1 MTHSFTWT
9 CREVLNEEIT
19 NIPTPAHHHS
29 PRQLLSGLD
38 GSSSPTPGNWF
49 RSLSCPLSSGYL
61 MQLSHS
67 PPQTPSPPEMW
78 HSVVSKASFWKPEVK
93 PLGLLHLTTIKSLR
107 LWTHRRVD
115 PYSYFGLLCP
125 ATRCMVNWSLDIYLF
140 IYFGGPQRAFLIRSS
155 IWPLTLLWH
164 PFQ

>member
-29 PRQLLSGLD
+29 PRQLLSGPD

-61 MQLSHS
+61 MQLSNS

-78 HSVVSKASFWKPEVK
+78 HSVVPKASFWKPEVK

-115 PYSYFGLLCP
+115 PGCSAQPPDAWWTGPL
-125 ATRCMVNWSLDIYLF
+125 IF
-140 IYFGGPQRAFLIRSS
+140 IYSFILGVLRGLS
-155 IWPLTLLWH
+155 
-164 PFQ
+164 